1 MIAVNTPLHRI
12 GVCLSDKEGV
22 AKVYET
28 LSENCCR
35 AGIDVFPID
44 AAAEEDPAWEKIEA
58 LICLG
63 GDGTM
68 LSVAAKAAR
77 HGVILG
83 GINSGRLGFLTTC
96 SGEETSALIS
106 NLAIGSYEVRER
118 TMLKAH
124 VHRESS
130 GETGGEFLAL
140 NELSLMRAQMG
151 KMVDLDVE
159 VNGRLLNR
167 YHADGVLVATPSGST
182 AYSLSA
188 GGPLIWPKARV
199 FCVTPVCPHSLT
211 NRSVILPDDV
221 RLALRPRER
230 RGRRDDMIFSL
241 DGRNTYRLKLDETLM
256 LERASTR
263 LKLLLMPG
271 TNFAALLRAKM
282 RWQGYEVP

>member
-1 MIAVNTPLHRI
+1 MNSPLRRI
-12 GVCLSDKEGV
+12 GFWLSHDKEGTARV
-22 AKVYET
+22 
-28 LSENCCR
+28 SELLGQACRR
-35 AGIDVFPID
+35 AGIEVLPMEP
-44 AAAEEDPAWEKIEA
+44 AAEDSPSWEGLEA

-68 LSVAAKAAR
+68 LSAAAWAAR

-83 GINSGRLGFLTTC
+83 GVNLGRLGFLTTC
-96 SGEETSALIS
+96 SGEEIS
-106 NLAIGSYEVRER
+106 KLAEILADGSFEVRER
-118 TMLKAH
+118 AMLQAR
-124 VHRESS
+124 VQRGAGGDS
-130 GETGGEFLAL
+130 GSTRLAL

-188 GGPLIWPKARV
+188 GGPLIWPEVRV
-199 FCVTPVCPHSLT
+199 LCVTPVCPHSLT

-221 RLALRPRER
+221 QIALRPRER

-241 DGRNTYRLKLDETLM
+241 DGRRTYRLKLDETLL
-256 LERASTR
+256 LERAPVNLR
-263 LKLLLMPG
+263 LLLMPG
-271 TNFAALLRAKM
+271 SNFAALLRAKM